1 MRTDSKLSAP
11 WARLAGF
18 EPIHRAPT
26 GTPGSRSLDAGAHS
40 KSGHVDVAR
49 GLPPPALSKWAE
61 LTKLF
66 GPASGIGLASRVIRD
81 QEIQLGK
88 VNIFPSLRRT
98 KRDTYSCS
106 CSRRRRDDGRAGAGK
121 TVRRCFQVGGRFVS
135 SKNPARSLFGF
146 RKRTSNTAAM
156 LRSITSP
163 DPQPSI
169 ASSSPR
175 ASDESRSGGTGG
187 PATSVITKVK
197 PKTKRP
203 NLYRVLILNDDYTPM
218 EFVVHVLEK
227 FFQKD
232 VEAAT
237 KIMLHVHHNGI
248 GECGIFTYEIAETK
262 VTQVM
267 DFARKHQHP
276 LQCVMEKK

>member
-1 MRTDSKLSAP
+1 VLAARPGRTHISFADP
-11 WARLAGF
+11 AGG
-18 EPIHRAPT
+18 PGR
-26 GTPGSRSLDAGAHS
+26 PGSGDQSVWEAAMAP
-40 KSGHVDVAR
+40 SGGHHPVAVR
-49 GLPPPALSKWAE
+49 FAV
-61 LTKLF
+61 
-66 GPASGIGLASRVIRD
+66 GISNACAMLQLAS
-81 QEIQLGK
+81 K
-88 VNIFPSLRRT
+88 
-98 KRDTYSCS
+98 
-106 CSRRRRDDGRAGAGK
+106 
-121 TVRRCFQVGGRFVS
+121 
-135 SKNPARSLFGF
+135 
-146 RKRTSNTAAM
+146 
-156 LRSITSP
+156 P
-163 DPQPSI
+163 DPSVPVVP
-169 ASSSPR
+169 AAVAPR
-175 ASDESRSGGTGG
+175 MANDENRPGGAGG

-237 KIMLHVHHNGI
+237 KIMLHVHHHGI
-248 GECGIFTYEIAETK
+248 GECGVFTYEIAETK

>member
-1 MRTDSKLSAP
+1 M
-11 WARLAGF
+11 GQ
-18 EPIHRAPT
+18 T
-26 GTPGSRSLDAGAHS
+26 GRERRFGEVSGVVRSLPSERIGS
-40 KSGHVDVAR
+40 VA
-49 GLPPPALSKWAE
+49 
-61 LTKLF
+61 
-66 GPASGIGLASRVIRD
+66 
-81 QEIQLGK
+81 IQPL
-88 VNIFPSLRRT
+88 
-98 KRDTYSCS
+98 
-106 CSRRRRDDGRAGAGK
+106 
-121 TVRRCFQVGGRFVS
+121 VG
-135 SKNPARSLFGF
+135 
-146 RKRTSNTAAM
+146 TSNACAM
-156 LRSITSP
+156 LQLITRP
-163 DPQPSI
+163 DPSVPPVG
-169 ASSSPR
+169 APAPR
-175 ASDESRSGGTGG
+175 MGNDENRAGGTGG
-187 PATSVITKVK
+187 PATSVIAKVK

-237 KIMLHVHHNGI
+237 KIMLHVHHHGI